1 MSRLAGAEFAL
12 NGDAAPPDATF
23 TLRIADGIVSSY
35 SQSGTIVPAFTTL
48 EGAFELAVI
57 RSEET
62 EWQLPERWKA
72 SSVDRSIPFNL
83 VSTNDITGG
92 NSGSPLLN
100 ADLEVVGLI
109 FDGNIESLPNEFV
122 YSDKQARAI
131 SVDSRAILALLESV
145 YEADRIVAE
154 IIQ

>member
-1 MSRLAGAEFAL
+1 M
-12 NGDAAPPDATF
+12 
-23 TLRIADGIVSSY
+23 SSY